1 MLGRTQAAGDA
12 LLGGSSMQCQ
22 PRGWR
27 YWSSRDPVV
36 PPDQVQGD
44 LFRLAGFDF
53 GAVIPASK

>member
-1 MLGRTQAAGDA
+1 MLGRAHAAGDA
-12 LLGGSSMQCQ
+12 LLGAPLCSRQ

-36 PPDQVQGD
+36 ATDQVQVA

-53 GAVIPASK
+53 GAVIQASK